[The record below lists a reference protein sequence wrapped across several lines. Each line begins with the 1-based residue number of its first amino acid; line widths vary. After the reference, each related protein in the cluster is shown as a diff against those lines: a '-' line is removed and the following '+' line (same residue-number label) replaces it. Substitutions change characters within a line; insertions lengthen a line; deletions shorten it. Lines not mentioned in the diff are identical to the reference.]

1 MASGDYDTKITVG
14 LEADLS
20 GGVQTE
26 KQLEKVRA
34 QTKKLEQDSKSGGAS
49 IEQAFGK
56 ATRAVGF
63 FRKALGLFGAVA
75 AINAVIAAIG
85 KVKESFGDA
94 KKEAEKFADAR
105 EMAGLKTGIE
115 DLAKSYEALGR
126 AIVDASEKLKRAN
139 ELQDIATKNARALED
154 AQMDL
159 AEQKELSAIDAN
171 DPAAAEK
178 RAAISARYAARRGVL
193 ASSRSREDIDAERNR
208 LSREAGSKRAA
219 AGKINSSLEE
229 DDRLI
234 KKTEQMIEE
243 EGDKATK
250 LNAYDI
256 PEDAKFRLGW
266 SNVKKWSTFDWG
278 HTGERATQEGEEFR
292 KRAAERRD
300 SLREQLK
307 TLKENRESK
316 KREAEKLLS
325 EAKFL
330 DEKAGA
336 IYQAQETVDVKETT
350 ARVTGQRGM
359 DDAATSLDKKNEEIA
374 KKKAKEEA
382 DRATIAQGPGRLA
395 ALQKKIDTVEAKKLA
410 AQQADAKEQQDAI
423 LAQQALDSFNSAGHR
438 RNGTGVQKQRA
449 ELEAAVERE
458 TREAAQSR
466 SNLNSTLAELAV
478 ELRALNADLNKVK
491 REVDAATKRQAAVND
506 EAPEG

>member
-34 QTKKLEQDSKSGGAS
+34 QAKKLEQDSKSGGAS

-115 DLAKSYEALGR
+115 ALAKSYEALGR

-395 ALQKKIDTVEAKKLA
+395 ALQKKIDSVEAQKLA
-410 AQQADAKEQQDAI
+410 AQQADAKEQRDAV
-423 LAQQALDSFNSAGHR
+423 LAQQALDSFNAAGHR
-438 RNGTGVQKQRA
+438 RNGTGVQARRS

-466 SNLNSTLAELAV
+466 SDLNSLLATLTV
-478 ELRALNADLNKVK
+478 ELKGLRSEVARAK
-491 REVDAATKRQAAVND
+491 REVEAATRRQSALND

>member
-1 MASGDYDTKITVG
+1 MADKYDTTIKLG
-14 LEADLS
+14 LDADLS

-34 QTKKLEQDSKSGGAS
+34 QAKKLEQETKSGGAS
-49 IEQAFGK
+49 LEQSFGK
-56 ATRAVGF
+56 ATKAVGL

-75 AINAVIAAIG
+75 AINAVVSAIG
-85 KVKESFGDA
+85 KVKESFGNA
-94 KKEAEKFADAR
+94 KKEAEEFADAR
-105 EMAGLKTGIE
+105 EMAGLKAGVE
-115 DLAKSYEALGR
+115 ALAKSYEALGR
-126 AIVDASEKLKRAN
+126 AIGEASEKLKRAN

-159 AEQKELSAIDAN
+159 AEQKELSAIDAS

-316 KREAEKLLS
+316 KEKAEKLLS

-330 DEKAGA
+330 DEKASA

-374 KKKAKEEA
+374 KKKAQEEA
-382 DRATIAQGPGRLA
+382 DRATIAQGPGRIAAIEKQIAATEAQQLA
-395 ALQKKIDTVEAKKLA
+395 AK
-410 AQQADAKEQQDAI
+410 QADAKEQTDAI
-423 LAQQALDSFNSAGHR
+423 LAQQALDTFNAAGHR

-449 ELEAAVERE
+449 ELEADVERE
-458 TREAAQSR
+458 TREAAR
-466 SNLNSTLAELAV
+466 SSANLDSTLATLAV
-478 ELRALNADLNKVK
+478 TLKDLNAKLNKVK

>member
-14 LEADLS
+14 LEADLT

-34 QTKKLEQDSKSGGAS
+34 QAKKLEQDSKSCGAS

-63 FRKALGLFGAVA
+63 FRKALGLFGAVS
-75 AINAVIAAIG
+75 AITGIIAAIG

-115 DLAKSYEALGR
+115 ALAKSYEALGR

-243 EGDKATK
+243 EESKATK
-250 LNAYDI
+250 LNSYDI
-256 PEDAKFRLGW
+256 PADDKNRLRWNDFKKFASL
-266 SNVKKWSTFDWG
+266 DWG
-278 HTGERATQEGEEFR
+278 NIGSRATEEGDEYR
-292 KRAAERRD
+292 KRAEERRD

-307 TLKENRESK
+307 TIKENRASK
-316 KREAEKLLS
+316 KREAEKLLD

-336 IYQAQETVDVKETT
+336 LYQAQETVDVKETT

-359 DDAATSLDKKNEEIA
+359 DDAATSL
-374 KKKAKEEA
+374 KEEA

-395 ALQKKIDTVEAKKLA
+395 AIRARIASVEAQKLA
-410 AQQADAKEQQDAI
+410 AQQADAKEQQDAV
-423 LAQQALDSFNSAGHR
+423 LAQQALDSFNAAGHR
-438 RNGTGVQKQRA
+438 RNGTGVQAARGN
-449 ELEAAVERE
+449 LEADVERE
-458 TREAAQSR
+458 TREATQSR
-466 SNLNSTLAELAV
+466 MQLQSTLATLAAT
-478 ELRALNADLNKVK
+478 LKGLNADLNKVQ
-491 REVDAATKRQAAVND
+491 REVEAATRRQSALND

>member
-1 MASGDYDTKITVG
+1 MADKYDTTIKLG
-14 LEADLS
+14 LDSDLS

-34 QTKKLEQDSKSGGAS
+34 QAKKLEQDSKSGGAS

-115 DLAKSYEALGR
+115 ALAKSYEALGR

-208 LSREAGSKRAA
+208 LSSEAGSKRAA

-330 DEKAGA
+330 DEKAVA
-336 IYQAQETVDVKETT
+336 IYQANETVDVKETT

-359 DDAATSLDKKNEEIA
+359 DDAETSLEKKNKEIA

-382 DRATIAQGPGRLA
+382 DRATIAKGPGRIA
-395 ALQKKIDTVEAKKLA
+395 ALKQKIAATEAQALA
-410 AQQADAKEQQDAI
+410 AQQADAQEQTDAI

-438 RNGTGVQKQRA
+438 RNGTGVQARRGA
-449 ELEAAVERE
+449 LEADVERE
-458 TREAAQSR
+458 TREATQSR
-466 SNLNSTLAELAV
+466 AQLATTLATLSATLKGLNS
-478 ELRALNADLNKVK
+478 DLKKVQ
-491 REVDAATKRQAAVND
+491 REVEAATKRQAAVND

>member
-1 MASGDYDTKITVG
+1 MASGDYDTKITLG
-14 LEADLS
+14 MEADLS

-208 LSREAGSKRAA
+208 LSREAGSNRAA

-234 KKTEQMIEE
+234 KKIEQMIDE

-256 PEDAKFRLGW
+256 PEDDKIRLGW

-316 KREAEKLLS
+316 KEKAEKLLS

-359 DDAATSLDKKNEEIA
+359 DDAETSLEKKNKEIA
-374 KKKAKEEA
+374 KKEAKEEA
-382 DRATIAQGPGRLA
+382 DRATIAQGPGRIA
-395 ALQKKIDTVEAKKLA
+395 AIEKKIDAAEAQQLA

-423 LAQQALDSFNSAGHR
+423 LAQQALDSFNAAGHR
-438 RNGTGVQKQRA
+438 RNGTGVQAARGK
-449 ELEAAVERE
+449 LEAAVERE

-466 SNLNSTLAELAV
+466 SDLNALLATLSV
-478 ELRALNADLNKVK
+478 ELKGLRSEMARAK
-491 REVDAATKRQAAVND
+491 REIEAATKRQAAVND
-506 EAPEG
+506 EAPGG

>member
-1 MASGDYDTKITVG
+1 MADNYDTTIKLG
-14 LEADLS
+14 LDADIS

-34 QTKKLEQDSKSGGAS
+34 QAKKLEQETKSGGES
-49 IEQAFGK
+49 IEQSFGK

-63 FRKALGLFGAVA
+63 FRKALGLFGAVS
-75 AINAVIAAIG
+75 AITGIIAAIG

-115 DLAKSYEALGR
+115 ALAKSYEALGR

-178 RAAISARYAARRGVL
+178 RAAISSRYAARRGVL
-193 ASSRSREDIDAERNR
+193 ATSRSREDIDAERNR
-208 LSREAGSKRAA
+208 LSAEAGSKRAA
-219 AGKINSSLEE
+219 ARKITSSLAE

-234 KKTEQMIEE
+234 EKTKQMIDK
-243 EGDKATK
+243 EGDKAAK
-250 LNAYDI
+250 LNSYDI
-256 PEDAKFRLGW
+256 PADDKNRLRW
-266 SNVKKWSTFDWG
+266 SDLKKWATLDWG
-278 HTGERATQEGEEFR
+278 NTGSRATKEGDEFR
-292 KRAAERRD
+292 QRAAELVVRLRAELK
-300 SLREQLK
+300 SLE
-307 TLKENRESK
+307 ENRAAK
-316 KREAEKLLS
+316 QREAEKLLK
-325 EAKFL
+325 EAEFIDK
-330 DEKAGA
+330 KAGA

-359 DDAATSLDKKNEEIA
+359 DDAATSLENKNKEIA
-374 KKKAKEEA
+374 KKKAQA
-382 DRATIAQGPGRLA
+382 DADAATVAQGPGRIA
-395 ALQKKIDTVEAKKLA
+395 ALQQKIAATEAQALA
-410 AQQADAKEQQDAI
+410 AKQADAKEQMDAV
-423 LAQQALDSFNSAGHR
+423 LAQQALDSFNAAGHR
-438 RNGTGVQKQRA
+438 RNGTGVQAARGN
-449 ELEAAVERE
+449 LEADVERE
-458 TREAAQSR
+458 TREATQSR
-466 SNLNSTLAELAV
+466 AQLATTLATLSATLKGLNS
-478 ELRALNADLNKVK
+478 DLKKVQ
-491 REVDAATKRQAAVND
+491 REVEAATKRQAAVND

>member
-1 MASGDYDTKITVG
+1 MASGDYDTKITLG
-14 LEADLS
+14 MEADLT

-34 QTKKLEQDSKSGGAS
+34 QAKKLEQDSKSGGAS

-63 FRKALGLFGAVA
+63 FRKALGLFGAVS
-75 AINAVIAAIG
+75 AITGIIAAIG

-115 DLAKSYEALGR
+115 ALAKSYEALGR

-193 ASSRSREDIDAERNR
+193 ATSRSREDIDTEWNR
-208 LSREAGSKRAA
+208 LSHEAGVKRTSADR
-219 AGKINSSLEE
+219 IMRSLAE

-234 KKTEQMIEE
+234 EKIIQKIKEE
-243 EGDKATK
+243 EGKASR
-250 LNAYDI
+250 LNSYDI
-256 PEDAKFRLGW
+256 PAEDLNRLRW
-266 SNVKKWSTFDWG
+266 NDFKKIITFDWG
-278 HTGERATQEGEEFR
+278 NTGTRATKEGDDYR
-292 KRAAERRD
+292 KRADERRQLLED
-300 SLREQLK
+300 QLK
-307 TLKENRESK
+307 TLKENRASKQQEADRLLKESQ
-316 KREAEKLLS
+316 
-325 EAKFL
+325 FL
-330 DEKAGA
+330 EMRAGA
-336 IYQAQETVDVKETT
+336 VYQAQETVDVKETT
-350 ARVTGQRGM
+350 AKVTGQRGI
-359 DDAATSLDKKNEEIA
+359 DDAETSLEKKNKEIA
-374 KKKAKEEA
+374 KKKAQA
-382 DRATIAQGPGRLA
+382 DAAAATVAQGPGRIA
-395 ALQKKIDTVEAKKLA
+395 ALQQQIAATEAQALA
-410 AQQADAKEQQDAI
+410 AKQADAKEQMDAV
-423 LAQQALDSFNSAGHR
+423 LAQQALDSFNAAGHR
-438 RNGTGVQKQRA
+438 RNGTGVQAAR
-449 ELEAAVERE
+449 ENLEADVERE
-458 TREAAQSR
+458 TREATQSR
-466 SNLNSTLAELAV
+466 MQLQSTLATLAAT
-478 ELRALNADLNKVK
+478 LKGLNADLNKVQ
-491 REVDAATKRQAAVND
+491 REVEAATRRQSALND

>member
-34 QTKKLEQDSKSGGAS
+34 QAKKLEQDSKSGGAS

-85 KVKESFGDA
+85 KVRESFGDA

-115 DLAKSYEALGR
+115 ALAKSYEALGR

-193 ASSRSREDIDAERNR
+193 ASSRSREDIAAERNR

-350 ARVTGQRGM
+350 ARVTGRRGM

-382 DRATIAQGPGRLA
+382 DRATIAPGPGRLA
-395 ALQKKIDTVEAKKLA
+395 AIRARISSVEAQKLA
-410 AQQADAKEQQDAI
+410 AQQADAKEQMDAI
-423 LAQQALDSFNSAGHR
+423 LAQQALDFFNSAGHR
-438 RNGTGVQKQRA
+438 RNGTGVQAARGN
-449 ELEAAVERE
+449 LEADVERE
-458 TREAAQSR
+458 TREATQSR
-466 SNLNSTLAELAV
+466 MQLQSTLATLAAT
-478 ELRALNADLNKVK
+478 LKCLNADLNKVQ
-491 REVDAATKRQAAVND
+491 REVEAATRRQSALND